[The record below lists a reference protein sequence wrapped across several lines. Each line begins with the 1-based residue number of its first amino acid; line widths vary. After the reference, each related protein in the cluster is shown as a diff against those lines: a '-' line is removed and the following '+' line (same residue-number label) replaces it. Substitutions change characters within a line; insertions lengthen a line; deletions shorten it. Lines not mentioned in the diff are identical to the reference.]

1 MMDVAQNVGARRMKD
16 DTLDHPKALSES
28 THPITRICLTGGP
41 IAGRTTS
48 LAHLSTVLQ

>member
-1 MMDVAQNVGARRMKD
+1 MKD

-28 THPITRICLTGGP
+28 THPITRICITGGP

-48 LAHLSTVLQ
+48 LATLTTVLQ